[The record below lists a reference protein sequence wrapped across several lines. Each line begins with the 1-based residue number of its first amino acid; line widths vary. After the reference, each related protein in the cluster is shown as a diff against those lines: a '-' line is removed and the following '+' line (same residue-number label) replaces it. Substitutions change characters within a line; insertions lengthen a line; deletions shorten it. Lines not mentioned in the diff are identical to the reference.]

1 MKKQRNLTPI
11 ILALV
16 AVTALAAVGY
26 FYYQNQQTQ
35 AAAADATPAV
45 QTARVRTGDIQI
57 TASGV
62 GNLTPAAEI
71 KLGFRNGGVLS
82 ELNVAV
88 GDVVKTGQVLARLD
102 DTNARSQLA
111 QAELNLQ
118 SLTSPYAIAEAEKEL
133 ADAQE
138 ALFDARYASL
148 SQQPG
153 FRASDS
159 TIDALKADLILAEA
173 KVAKAWDKYAPL
185 SGRPEDNLQRA
196 VALAAYSK
204 AVEARDAVLRQLNWY
219 LGSPTDL
226 DQSTLNADVAIAEAR
241 IAAAQTL
248 LSELKGEPPAQDGQE
263 YVGKELI
270 NLRQARIA
278 LENAKIELENTV
290 LTAPIDGTITASQA
304 GLGEMVNTS
313 PILTIA
319 DLDHPLVRFYVE
331 EVDLGKVAVGAPVS
345 VLFDAAPDLSFSGEI
360 IRVDPALVTVD
371 GSPAVQA
378 WAQPGSVRARGHAP
392 VGINR

>member
-1 MKKQRNLTPI
+1 MKKRRNL
-11 ILALV
+11 ILILLAVAL
-16 AVTALAAVGY
+16 LAAGGYY
-26 FYYQNQQTQ
+26 FYTTRQSQ
-35 AAAADATPAV
+35 AAEAEAEPAV

-88 GDVVKTGQVLARLD
+88 GDVVKAGQVLARLD
-102 DTNARSQLA
+102 DTDARSQLA

-159 TIDALKADLILAEA
+159 TIDAIKADLILAEA

-204 AVEARDAVLRQLNWY
+204 AVEAAMP
-219 LGSPTDL
+219 SCAS
-226 DQSTLNADVAIAEAR
+226 STGISAR
-241 IAAAQTL
+241 
-248 LSELKGEPPAQDGQE
+248 
-263 YVGKELI
+263 
-270 NLRQARIA
+270 R
-278 LENAKIELENTV
+278 
-290 LTAPIDGTITASQA
+290 PIS
-304 GLGEMVNTS
+304 TS
-313 PILTIA
+313 
-319 DLDHPLVRFYVE
+319 R
-331 EVDLGKVAVGAPVS
+331 
-345 VLFDAAPDLSFSGEI
+345 
-360 IRVDPALVTVD
+360 R
-371 GSPAVQA
+371 
-378 WAQPGSVRARGHAP
+378 
-392 VGINR
+392 

>member
-159 TIDALKADLILAEA
+159 TIDTLKADLILAEA

-270 NLRQARIA
+270 NLRQAKNCPRKRQ
-278 LENAKIELENTV
+278 NR
-290 LTAPIDGTITASQA
+290 A
-304 GLGEMVNTS
+304 GKHRSDCPNRWH
-313 PILTIA
+313 
-319 DLDHPLVRFYVE
+319 DYR
-331 EVDLGKVAVGAPVS
+331 
-345 VLFDAAPDLSFSGEI
+345 
-360 IRVDPALVTVD
+360 
-371 GSPAVQA
+371 
-378 WAQPGSVRARGHAP
+378 QPGGFGRDGQYQPHPDHRRSGASAGALLRG
-392 VGINR
+392 GSRSW